1 MITNSDTMQ
10 EFYKDE
16 FIIDSIKRSLDSWVI
31 GGGSESNFVT
41 AVYNES
47 KEYYHMSHS
56 EWRGAVLLYLL
67 AGCGIRLTKEIAIN
81 VKLLMLDCLAAWEG
95 HVKNRGQVGWEKTK
109 VLSYIIELREY
120 TLKNW
125 GMSMSWCIELINYY
139 VTTHLKEKFWL
150 SLTGKV

>member
-1 MITNSDTMQ
+1 
-10 EFYKDE
+10 
-16 FIIDSIKRSLDSWVI
+16 
-31 GGGSESNFVT
+31 
-41 AVYNES
+41 
-47 KEYYHMSHS
+47 
-56 EWRGAVLLYLL
+56 
-67 AGCGIRLTKEIAIN
+67 
-81 VKLLMLDCLAAWEG
+81 
-95 HVKNRGQVGWEKTK
+95 